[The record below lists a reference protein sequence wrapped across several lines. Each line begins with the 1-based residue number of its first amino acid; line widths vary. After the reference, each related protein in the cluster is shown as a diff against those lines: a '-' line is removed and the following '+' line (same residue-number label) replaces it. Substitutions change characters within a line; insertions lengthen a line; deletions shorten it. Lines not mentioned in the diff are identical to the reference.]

1 MQFASFRTWRFDKM
15 VRRQALQA
23 TTLNVSD
30 SQVTSTSTLSHAVR
44 LHTSTPSLAIVVHST
59 DPGPVVIDRDF
70 LNLDTLSM
78 TQPRPRTRSNNNIH
92 VSHSI
97 LTPNHHTTVNKVIH
111 IVPRSARHTPL
122 SEPPTMLVHKRV
134 HLVLQVD
141 RTLPRTWAALEPY
154 RSTSD
159 MPRTYEATSRS
170 AVWK

>member
-1 MQFASFRTWRFDKM
+1 MSSCSTSACSYMQFASFRTWRFDKM

-111 IVPRSARHTPL
+111 IVSICHLSTHTMRVMP
-122 SEPPTMLVHKRV
+122 SIGPSHPT
-134 HLVLQVD
+134 Q
-141 RTLPRTWAALEPY
+141 
-154 RSTSD
+154 
-159 MPRTYEATSRS
+159 
-170 AVWK
+170 